1 MLRNNVRLKF
11 CHALQLSV
19 IGVSLSGTQVQW
31 ACAESFAKAS
41 VVGEWQIKAKPRICV
56 KPLIRPMCTMSTD
69 IIWNG
74 SVNADICLLS
84 SQTQAHIKCWTD
96 VQTGDILQ
104 EITTDIAITY
114 WISYVDEDTVLA
126 ETTVRIV
133 NVPQRQIRRR
143 RRHIWS
149 LL

>member
-1 MLRNNVRLKF
+1 MLRNDVRLKF
-11 CHALQLSV
+11 SHHLLISVLVMALCCAQLQLV
-19 IGVSLSGTQVQW
+19 F
-31 ACAESFAKAS
+31 AESLAEAPAM
-41 VVGEWQIKAKPRICV
+41 EAWQIKAKPRICV
-56 KPLIRPMCTMSTD
+56 KPSIRPVCAMSTD

-74 SVNADICLLS
+74 SINADICLLS
-84 SQTQAHIKCWTD
+84 SQTQARIKCWTD

-104 EITTDIAITY
+104 NINSDIAITY
-114 WISYVDEDTVLA
+114 WISHFGEDAVLA

-133 NVPQRQIRRR
+133 TVPQRQIRRR

>member
-1 MLRNNVRLKF
+1 MLRNNVCLKF
-11 CHALQLSV
+11 SHGLQMSV
-19 IGVSLSGTQVQW
+19 LGLGLLCAQGQLVFADSLLEVP
-31 ACAESFAKAS
+31 AKGA
-41 VVGEWQIKAKPRICV
+41 WQIKAKPRICV
-56 KPLIRPMCTMSTD
+56 KPSIRPMCTMSTD

-84 SQTQAHIKCWTD
+84 SQTQARIKCWTD

-104 EITTDIAITY
+104 DINSDIAITY
-114 WISYVDEDTVLA
+114 WISHFGEDAVLA

-133 NVPQRQIRRR
+133 TVPQRQIRRR

>member
-1 MLRNNVRLKF
+1 MLRNDVRLKF
-11 CHALQLSV
+11 SHSLSMSILVTALCCAQLQLV
-19 IGVSLSGTQVQW
+19 F
-31 ACAESFAKAS
+31 AESLAEVLVMGA
-41 VVGEWQIKAKPRICV
+41 WQIKAKPRICV
-56 KPLIRPMCTMSTD
+56 KPSIRPMCTMSTD
-69 IIWNG
+69 LIWSG

-84 SQTQAHIKCWTD
+84 SQTQARIKCWTD

-104 EITTDIAITY
+104 EINSDIAITY
-114 WISYVDEDTVLA
+114 WISHFGENAVLA

-133 NVPQRQIRRR
+133 TVPQRQIRRR